1 MCTKGPFSVL
11 WTIYRTSVSCVLDEE
26 ESVGAARERNNDT
39 LICCSK
45 DTMHVLR
52 LTAILHIL
60 NFNILKALGL
70 KRGPTPTRIERSSIL
85 RAKVLCHAS
94 AQQKIVFLLVRIKDK
109 LNENCRKFTLS
120 YY

>member
-1 MCTKGPFSVL
+1 MF
-11 WTIYRTSVSCVLDEE
+11 LDEE
-26 ESVGAARERNNDT
+26 ESVSTTGERNDDT

-60 NFNILKALGL
+60 NFNILKAMGFR
-70 KRGPTPTRIERSSIL
+70 RGSTPTRIERSSVL

-94 AQQKIVFLLVRIKDK
+94 AQQKNVFLLVDKKDNVNK
-109 LNENCRKFTLS
+109 NFRKTYSELLWNL
-120 YY
+120 